1 MGSGLGSFQ
10 SSNLSSD
17 NALMDLYLFK
27 NETEENDVVKQII
40 RIKVPLSDN
49 AGVHFIQK
57 AVLITGNSPN
67 HEGLIIITKLN
78 KIYVAQVYPITFIQ
92 VDSYEKGIDEIKN
105 FCPTNKNS
113 KKYKIKDIWEPTE
126 KITLISLKNFIK
138 KLPNKYDILRENC
151 QNFCKNII
159 SGFPFM
165 KIIEKKDDS
174 QITYYD
180 STYI

>member
-1 MGSGLGSFQ
+1 MGSAA
-10 SSNLSSD
+10 SSSGNNLSNK

-27 NETEENDVVKQII
+27 NESEENDTIKQII

-92 VDSYEKGIDEIKN
+92 VEDYQTAVEEIKN

-113 KKYKIKDIWEPTE
+113 KKYKIKDIWEPFE
-126 KITLISLKNFIK
+126 KITISSLKKYIK
-138 KLPNKYDILRENC
+138 SLPNHYDIIKENC
-151 QNFCKNII
+151 QKFCSNII
-159 SGFPFM
+159 HNFPFI
-165 KIIEKKDDS
+165 KINESNDDS

-180 STYI
+180 VTYI